1 MTSLPIVERELGI
14 ASRKIGSWLPRW
26 IIAIAAVLF
35 GGGWL
40 LIASLE
46 GGMMKGDIF
55 FAILAWACFAYCLLA
70 GLWTTTGT
78 LTREKTDGTLGLL
91 FLTDL
96 RGYDVVLGKMITASL
111 KSFYGVLAVLPVL
124 ALPLL
129 MGGVTNDQLWRTIG
143 ALLNIL
149 IFSLSLGMFFSALS
163 WHTGRA
169 IFWTFFSLL
178 GVTMLPLFYLWS
190 GGVSSF
196 LHFLSPGFAMANA
209 SAPVIGGQVAGFV
222 GYWSWLGGGLAVS
235 GALLALASWIIP
247 YRWRETK
254 LREQTL
260 RLAKRP
266 TGDASRPSAVQQAAL
281 LDANPAGWLVWR
293 MRTFRV
299 SRRLLMYFMI
309 TVGALLLGYMAL
321 GGVVIGEIWW
331 IMASLIWGASFWIR
345 LEVARHAVT
354 TIHEAKASGAL
365 EQILVTP
372 VDERHFRRG
381 HFAAMVRFWMWPVIL
396 LASLPIVAA
405 LLSMLTTGWIFDD
418 ALFGFSIMGMMGLL
432 FVAVFFGDLFALYYS
447 GCWFALRSNNYSAA
461 FWKTFGF
468 VYLLPTIGSVFL
480 CWLGQFVWL
489 VTDIIFIVWPL
500 TSLQGNFRRVVSGE
514 YGLPYVKPASMGHSE
529 SNETHEPE
537 DLRHR
542 QVEQQR
548 DILLPPPKL
557 PEVKV
562 KPEEEKN
569 KPTEFK
575 QMQGELERERFEIG
589 DALDE
594 DFVSTEQVI
603 ETSESDPGV
612 GVVEAVYSLEAPAP
626 VSLEDTGEQEGD
638 VEEAIEQS
646 SPEDE
651 PTDDGPITVEFFCET
666 CMGEGVVTF
675 DTEQI
680 FKDQFEGLPIAWNG
694 LLKSI
699 DQLSYDRHFEGE
711 NGFLATL
718 DIFEIKGRY
727 DSRPVLAVVLL
738 TPEQKATWEPFLNQE
753 ISFSGALVALDA
765 FGKRVY
771 LTLRD

>member
-14 ASRKIGSWLPRW
+14 ASRKIGSWLSRW

-40 LIASLE
+40 LIASLG

-178 GVTMLPLFYLWS
+178 SVTMLPLFYLWS

-209 SAPVIGGQVAGFV
+209 SAPVIGAPVAGFV

-235 GALLALASWIIP
+235 AALLALASWIIP

-254 LREQTL
+254 LREQPP

-299 SRRLLMYFMI
+299 SRRLLMFLMI

-321 GGVVIGEIWW
+321 VGALVGDIWW
-331 IMASLIWGASFWIR
+331 MMGSLIWVASFWIR

-354 TIHEAKASGAL
+354 TIYEAKASGAL

-372 VDERHFRRG
+372 IDERHFRRG
-381 HFAAMVRFWMWPVIL
+381 HFAAMVRFWMWPVIV
-396 LASLPIVAA
+396 LASLPLAA
-405 LLSMLTTGWIFDD
+405 ILLSIVSAGWGSNE
-418 ALFGFSIMGMMGLL
+418 ALIGFSIMGMIAKNLNKPVKWIESRQENFIATTHGRDHIADAEICGNRDGTISGFKVHVYANLGAYLSTFAPGIPTILYGLL
-432 FVAVFFGDLFALYYS
+432 LSGVYKVPHISCVVTGVFTNTTPVDAYRGAGRPEATFVLERLVDMFAAEIGRDPVAVRRKNF
-447 GCWFALRSNNYSAA
+447 
-461 FWKTFGF
+461 
-468 VYLLPTIGSVFL
+468 LPTFKNGR
-480 CWLGQFVWL
+480 
-489 VTDIIFIVWPL
+489 T
-500 TSLQGNFRRVVSGE
+500 VS
-514 YGLPYVKPASMGHSE
+514 A
-529 SNETHEPE
+529 
-537 DLRHR
+537 
-542 QVEQQR
+542 
-548 DILLPPPKL
+548 
-557 PEVKV
+557 
-562 KPEEEKN
+562 
-569 KPTEFK
+569 
-575 QMQGELERERFEIG
+575 
-589 DALDE
+589 
-594 DFVSTEQVI
+594 
-603 ETSESDPGV
+603 
-612 GVVEAVYSLEAPAP
+612 GVVYDS
-626 VSLEDTGEQEGD
+626 GD
-638 VEEAIEQS
+638 
-646 SPEDE
+646 
-651 PTDDGPITVEFFCET
+651 
-666 CMGEGVVTF
+666 
-675 DTEQI
+675 
-680 FKDQFEGLPIAWNG
+680 
-694 LLKSI
+694 
-699 DQLSYDRHFEGE
+699 YR
-711 NGFLATL
+711 ATL
-718 DIFEIKGRY
+718 IKLEESQAGGF
-727 DSRPVLAVVLL
+727 
-738 TPEQKATWEPFLNQE
+738 Q
-753 ISFSGALVALDA
+753 
-765 FGKRVY
+765 
-771 LTLRD
+771 